1 MALPQ
6 FYNGLSRACGSF
18 VLSKIY
24 HRLKIKT
31 MTTIA
36 AEQKALS
43 LKNACVEFMFAYQQR
58 SVEKMLSFCDPEG
71 TVFFEPL
78 GEGGHGKIYELGKAI
93 WSGLIDSFPNIDN
106 TLDAAVA
113 TEEDTVQCQ
122 VVIRGKQSKDFADI
136 PSKGLSFDS
145 DHIFI
150 FRLNPDNKIVHIH
163 INWNHADFKKQLG
176 AVS

>member
-1 MALPQ
+1 
-6 FYNGLSRACGSF
+6 
-18 VLSKIY
+18 
-24 HRLKIKT
+24 
-31 MTTIA
+31 MTTVA
-36 AEQKALS
+36 ADQKALS

-78 GEGGHGKIYELGKAI
+78 GDGGHGKIVELGKAI

-113 TEEDTVQCQ
+113 TDENTVQCQ

-136 PSKGLSFDS
+136 TSKGLTFDS

-176 AVS
+176 AVA